1 MELRMLEFVRV
12 LPFRTPRCLSKPSA
26 GAAFVIAA
34 AALAMLHAPKA
45 EAFDDELS
53 AEAVDRLVVAR
64 SREVLTGRATPI
76 ERLGQYLTND
86 QLRPQHSA
94 AAGMQARRLAGTY
107 PVLLLASVGKDS
119 LPMSYPLDATPV
131 PEPRMAPLA
140 PDDAPDP
147 SELPSLSGETIRWI
161 ASPDC
166 LAKPL
171 RAVLAEVASNFG
183 PLRVN
188 STCRSKRH
196 NAKVGGAK
204 RSYHL
209 TGNAVDFRIS
219 GAVQPVLDFLT
230 GKRMVGGLKHY
241 GFGVFH
247 IDTGPRRTWGNNSWA
262 GAKVGKARYAKAK
275 YKKKRAAK
283 RRRYA
288 A

>member
-1 MELRMLEFVRV
+1 MSEFVRV
-12 LPFRTPRCLSKPSA
+12 LSFKPPRRLSKSNA

-34 AALAMLHAPKA
+34 TALAMIHAPRA
-45 EAFDDELS
+45 EAFDDQLS
-53 AEAVDRLVVAR
+53 AEAVDRLVAAR
-64 SREVLTGRATPI
+64 GKEVLTGRATPI
-76 ERLGQYLTND
+76 EQIGQYLTND
-86 QLRPQHSA
+86 QLRPQRSA
-94 AAGMQARRLAGTY
+94 AAGMHGARRLPGAQ
-107 PVLLLASVGKDS
+107 PVLLLASIGRDS
-119 LPMSYPLDATPV
+119 LPMSFPLDATPL
-131 PEPRMAPLA
+131 PEARTDPLA
-140 PDDAPDP
+140 SDEAPAT
-147 SELPSLSGETIRWI
+147 SQLPSLSGETIRWL

-171 RAVLAEVASNFG
+171 RAVLAEVAVNFG

-188 STCRSKRH
+188 STCRNKQH

-230 GKRMVGGLKHY
+230 GKRTVGGLKHY

-247 IDTGPRRTWGNNSWA
+247 IDTGPRRTWANNSW
-262 GAKVGKARYAKAK
+262 GKSKYGKSK

-283 RRRYA
+283 RGRYA
-288 A
+288 

>member
-1 MELRMLEFVRV
+1 MPEFVRV
-12 LPFRTPRCLSKPSA
+12 LSFKALCRLSRPSA
-26 GAAFVIAA
+26 SVAFVIATA
-34 AALAMLHAPKA
+34 ASALVNAPRA
-45 EAFDDELS
+45 EAFDDPLS
-53 AEAVDRLVVAR
+53 TEAVDRLVAAR
-64 SREVLTGRATPI
+64 SREVLTGRATPV
-76 ERLGQYLTND
+76 ERLGQYLTIGYEP
-86 QLRPQHSA
+86 PQTSGA
-94 AAGMQARRLAGTY
+94 AHAARRAQGSN
-107 PVLLLASVGKDS
+107 PVLLLASVGRDS
-119 LPMSYPLDATPV
+119 MPMSLPLDATPV
-131 PEPRMAPLA
+131 PEPRGVPL
-140 PDDAPDP
+140 PDSDVPDP
-147 SELPSLSGETIRWI
+147 SDLPSLSGETIRWI

-262 GAKVGKARYAKAK
+262 GAKIGKGKYAKAK

>member
-1 MELRMLEFVRV
+1 MASAMELRMSEFVRV
-12 LPFRTPRCLSKPSA
+12 LSFKALRRLSKSNA

-34 AALAMLHAPKA
+34 ASLAMVHAPRA
-45 EAFDDELS
+45 EAFDDQLS
-53 AEAVDRLVVAR
+53 AEAVDRLVAAR
-64 SREVLTGRATPI
+64 SREVLTGRATPVEHI
-76 ERLGQYLTND
+76 AQSLTND
-86 QLRPQHSA
+86 QLRPQ
-94 AAGMQARRLAGTY
+94 LAGAVHTPRRSPGSH
-107 PVLLLASVGKDS
+107 PVLLLASIGKDN
-119 LPMSYPLDATPV
+119 LPMSFPLDATPV
-131 PEPRMAPLA
+131 PEARTAPLS
-140 PDDAPDP
+140 PDDAQDP
-147 SELPSLSGETIRWI
+147 ANLPSLSGETIRWI

-171 RAVLAEVASNFG
+171 RAVLAEVATNFG

-188 STCRSKRH
+188 STCRSKHH

-230 GKRMVGGLKHY
+230 GKRAVGGLKHY

-247 IDTGPRRTWGNNSWA
+247 IDTGPRRTWANNSW
-262 GAKVGKARYAKAK
+262 GKAK
-275 YKKKRAAK
+275 YSKSKHKKKRAAQ

-288 A
+288 

>member
-1 MELRMLEFVRV
+1 MSEFVRV
-12 LPFRTPRCLSKPSA
+12 LSFKVLRRLAKPSA
-26 GAAFVIAA
+26 SVAFAIATA
-34 AALAMLHAPKA
+34 SAALVNAPRA

-53 AEAVDRLVVAR
+53 AEAVDRLVAAR

-76 ERLGQYLTND
+76 ERIGQYLTIG
-86 QLRPQHSA
+86 QEPPQNPGAVHTP
-94 AAGMQARRLAGTY
+94 RRAPGSHPT
-107 PVLLLASVGKDS
+107 LLLASIGRDS
-119 LPMSYPLDATPV
+119 LPMSFPLDSTPV
-131 PEPRMAPLA
+131 PEPRGVPL
-140 PDDAPDP
+140 PDRDAPDP
-147 SELPSLSGETIRWI
+147 ANLPSLSGEPIRWI

-171 RAVLAEVASNFG
+171 RAVLAEVAENFG

-188 STCRSKRH
+188 STCRSKAH

-262 GAKVGKARYAKAK
+262 GAKVGKAKYAKAK
-275 YKKKRAAK
+275 YKRKRAAK
-283 RRRYA
+283 RRRYDA
-288 A
+288 

>member
-12 LPFRTPRCLSKPSA
+12 LPFKAPRCLSKPSA
-26 GAAFVIAA
+26 GAAVVLAA

-53 AEAVDRLVVAR
+53 AEAVDRLVAAR

-94 AAGMQARRLAGTY
+94 AGGMQARRLAGAY

-131 PEPRMAPLA
+131 PEPRMVPLV

-262 GAKVGKARYAKAK
+262 GAKAGKARYAKAK

>member
-1 MELRMLEFVRV
+1 MREFVRV
-12 LPFRTPRCLSKPSA
+12 LSFNALRRPAKP
-26 GAAFVIAA
+26 GAIAVFAIAA
-34 AALAMLHAPKA
+34 AAAILAITPQA
-45 EAFDDELS
+45 EAFDDQLS
-53 AEAVDRLVVAR
+53 AEVVDRLVAAR
-64 SREVLTGRATPI
+64 SRDALTGRATPI
-76 ERLGQYLTND
+76 ERIGQLLTND
-86 QLRPQHSA
+86 QLRPQQSGTA
-94 AAGMQARRLAGTY
+94 LAPRRGPGSNPA
-107 PVLLLASVGKDS
+107 LLLASVGRDAV
-119 LPMSYPLDATPV
+119 PISYPLDATPV
-131 PEPRMAPLA
+131 PEPRDRPRI

-171 RAVLAEVASNFG
+171 RAVLAEVASMFG

-188 STCRSKRH
+188 STCRSKSH
-196 NAKVGGAK
+196 NRKVGGAR

-262 GAKVGKARYAKAK
+262 GAKAGKGKYSKAKYAKAK
-275 YKKKRAAK
+275 NKKKRAAK
-283 RRRYA
+283 RRRYDA
-288 A
+288 